1 MPLGEHE
8 WYGMGL
14 IMDQTYGVTVVSHGG
29 DLVGFHSNW
38 YAIPEVGVGAV
49 VLVNSD
55 EGQPIVGAFG
65 RRLLEVL
72 YDGTPR
78 AEGLIKATAVAQA
91 QGVAKLREL
100 VSDPPD
106 AAAAAGLA
114 RHYASAELGRIEV
127 TSQGQ
132 NVIFD
137 FGPWKS
143 RTVTRRNPDGTI
155 TFITID
161 PGAPRAGFVVGSAG
175 GKRQLTV
182 RDGQHTYVYT
192 EAP

>member
-1 MPLGEHE
+1 MPLGEHQ

-14 IMDQTYGVTVVSHGG
+14 IVDQTFGVTVVSHGG
-29 DLVGFHSNW
+29 DLLGYHSDW
-38 YAIPEVGVGAV
+38 WALPDAGVGAV
-49 VLVNSD
+49 ILVNSD
-55 EGQPIVGAFG
+55 EGAALVGAFQ

-78 AEGLIKATAVAQA
+78 AAGQIKATAVAQG
-91 QGVAKLREL
+91 QNLAKVREL

-106 AAAAAGLA
+106 AAAATALA
-114 RHYASAELGRIEV
+114 RRYVSPELGRIEV
-127 TSQGQ
+127 SAQGP
-132 NVIFD
+132 NLIFD

-143 RTVTRRNPDGTI
+143 RTVTRKNPDGTI
-155 TFITID
+155 TFITIE
-161 PGAPRAGFVVGSAG
+161 PGSPRAGFVVGSAA

-182 RDGQHTYVYT
+182 RDGQHVYVYT